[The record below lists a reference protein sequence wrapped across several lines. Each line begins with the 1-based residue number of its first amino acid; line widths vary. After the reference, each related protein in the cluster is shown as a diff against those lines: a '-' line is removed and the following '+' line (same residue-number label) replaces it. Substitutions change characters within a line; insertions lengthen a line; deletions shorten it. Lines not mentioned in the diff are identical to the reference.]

1 MNLEILRKSLPANLA
16 QVVFGYAWREIHV
29 GCSTAQVFR
38 LEAENGKSLYLK
50 IAARISGNSLI
61 PEKLKLGWLQ
71 NQLFVPKV
79 VLFAEDENTD
89 YLLLSEISGID
100 ASDDSL
106 SENAADVIEQL
117 AKGLKMVHSLPIES
131 CPFNAR
137 LNYKIELAKERIL
150 KGLVDESDF
159 DDERAGSRAEDLF
172 QELLATKPSEEDLVF
187 THGDY
192 CLPNI
197 ILENGKLSGVID
209 WGNAGV
215 ADRYQDIALLTR
227 SVSYNFGEDWEKI
240 VFEIYGIA
248 PDWKKIDFYKL
259 LDEFF

>member
-1 MNLEILRKSLPANLA
+1 MNAEILRKSLPADLA
-16 QVVFGYAWREIHV
+16 QAVSGYVWRQIHI

-38 LEAENGKSLYLK
+38 LKAENKKPLYLK
-50 IAARISGNSLI
+50 IAARLSGNSLM
-61 PEKLKLGWLQ
+61 PEKLKLEWLK
-71 NQLFVPKV
+71 NQLFVSKV
-79 VLFAEDENTD
+79 ILFAEDENTD
-89 YLLLSEISGID
+89 YLLLSEISGVD

-106 SENAADVIEQL
+106 NENAANVIEQL
-117 AKGLKMVHSLPIES
+117 AKGLKIVHSLPIES

-137 LNYKIELAKERIL
+137 LNYKIELAKERML

-159 DDERAGSRAEDLF
+159 DDERAGRRAEDLF
-172 QELLATKPSEEDLVF
+172 QELLATKPSEEDLAF

-192 CLPNI
+192 CLSNI
-197 ILENGKLSGVID
+197 ILENGKLRGVID

-227 SVSYNFGEDWEKI
+227 SVWYNFGKKWEES
-240 VFEIYGIA
+240 VFEIYSIE
-248 PDWKKIDFYKL
+248 PDWKKIYFYRL

>member
-1 MNLEILRKSLPANLA
+1 MSAEILRKSLPADLA
-16 QVVFGYAWREIHV
+16 QTVIGYVWRQIHV
-29 GCSTAQVFR
+29 GCSMAQVFR
-38 LEAENGKSLYLK
+38 LEAENKKSLYLK
-50 IAARISGNSLI
+50 IAVRLSGDSLM
-61 PEKLKLGWLQ
+61 PEKLKLEWLK

-89 YLLLSEISGID
+89 YLLLSEISGVD
-100 ASDDSL
+100 ASDNSL
-106 SENAADVIEQL
+106 SENAADVIEQS
-117 AKGLKMVHSLPIES
+117 AKGLKMIHSLPVEN

-137 LNYKIELAKERIL
+137 LDCKIELAKERML

-159 DDERAGSRAEDLF
+159 DDERGGRRAEDLF

-197 ILENGKLSGVID
+197 ILENGKLNGVID
-209 WGNAGV
+209 WENAGI

-227 SVSYNFGEDWEKI
+227 SVWYNFGENWRKTAFEIYGSEPDWEKI
-240 VFEIYGIA
+240 
-248 PDWKKIDFYKL
+248 DFYRL

>member
-1 MNLEILRKSLPANLA
+1 MNAEILRKFLPANLA
-16 QVVFGYAWREIHV
+16 QAVSGYVWRQIHV
-29 GCSTAQVFR
+29 GCSTAQVFH
-38 LEAENGKSLYLK
+38 LGAENEKSLYLK
-50 IAARISGNSLI
+50 ITVRISGNSLV
-61 PEKLKLGWLQ
+61 PEKLKLDWLQ

-89 YLLLSEISGID
+89 YLLLSEISGVN
-100 ASDDSL
+100 ASDDFF
-106 SENAADVIEQL
+106 SENVADVIEQL
-117 AKGLKMVHSLPIES
+117 AKGLKKIHSLPIKN

-137 LNYKIELAKERIL
+137 LDYKIELAKERML
-150 KGLVDESDF
+150 KGLVDENDF
-159 DDERAGSRAEDLF
+159 DDERAGRRAEDLF

-209 WGNAGV
+209 WGSAGV
-215 ADRYQDIALLTR
+215 ADKYQDLALLTR
-227 SVSYNFGEDWEKI
+227 SVSHNFGKKWEES
-240 VFEIYGIA
+240 VFEIYGIE

>member
-1 MNLEILRKSLPANLA
+1 MNAENLRKSLPADLA
-16 QVVFGYAWREIHV
+16 QAVSGYAWRQIHV
-29 GCSTAQVFR
+29 GCSMAQMFR
-38 LEAENGKSLYLK
+38 LEAENKKSLYLK
-50 IAARISGNSLI
+50 IAARLSGNSLM
-61 PEKLKLGWLQ
+61 PEKLKLEWLK

-131 CPFNAR
+131 CSFNAR
-137 LNYKIELAKERIL
+137 LDYKIELAKERML

-159 DDERAGSRAEDLF
+159 DDERAGRRAEDLF

-192 CLPNI
+192 CFPNI

-209 WGNAGV
+209 WGSAGV

-227 SVSYNFGEDWEKI
+227 SVWYNFGEDWEES
-240 VFEIYGIA
+240 VFEIYGIK